1 MLEFAKEYPMVLVA
15 LIFFAR
21 ILDVTIGTVRTILVF
36 RGHRYFAALLGF
48 FEVLVWLVAAGSVIQ
63 NLDTW
68 YLAITYAAGFAT
80 GNICGMWI
88 ESKIA
93 LGSELVRA
101 VSENRNVD
109 LAMALRQK
117 GYSVTELPGI
127 GDDEQPIEVLLI
139 VEKRRKVPE
148 LLMTISKEDPDAFWT
163 VSDVK
168 RQPIIPPIT
177 TTMATPRLRPK
188 G

>member
-1 MLEFAKEYPMVLVA
+1 MLDFANDYPILLVS

-21 ILDVTIGTVRTILVF
+21 ILDVSIGTVRTILVF
-36 RGHRYFAALLGF
+36 RGHRIWAAILGF
-48 FEVLVWLVAAGSVIQ
+48 FEVLIWLIAAGSVIQ

-68 YLAITYAAGFAT
+68 YLAIAYALGFAAG
-80 GNICGMWI
+80 NIVGIMI

-109 LAMALRQK
+109 LAVSLRDK
-117 GYSVTELPGI
+117 GYSVTELPGV
-127 GDDEQPIEVLLI
+127 GDDERPIEVLLI
-139 VEKRRKVPE
+139 VEKRRKVPQ
-148 LLMTISKEDPDAFWT
+148 LLTTIAEEDPDAFWT
-163 VSDVK
+163 VSDIK
-168 RQPIIPPIT
+168 TQPIVPPIT
-177 TTMATPRLRPK
+177 TTVSTPRLRPK